1 MSSRRDETVRK
12 FALMKQFYR
21 NNSLTDVEDIITEK
35 FKNNI
40 EYEKLLKEIDEI
52 LLRTEKTTT
61 NMLPERFEKYI
72 QIKVSGDLNK
82 LRAFKEELSK
92 WEQEKAWEK
101 FEYYNGGIHNNS
113 KYTEM
118 TMKDIKN
125 LCKANQIKLSRV
137 VNDKQIVYKKKELL
151 TKLKRKKI
159 L

>member
-1 MSSRRDETVRK
+1 MSESDKTVRK
-12 FALMKQFYR
+12 FALMKQIYR

-52 LLRTEKTTT
+52 FIRTKDSTT
-61 NMLPERFEKYI
+61 NMLPDRFENYV

-101 FEYYNGGIHNNS
+101 FKYYYGGIHNNL